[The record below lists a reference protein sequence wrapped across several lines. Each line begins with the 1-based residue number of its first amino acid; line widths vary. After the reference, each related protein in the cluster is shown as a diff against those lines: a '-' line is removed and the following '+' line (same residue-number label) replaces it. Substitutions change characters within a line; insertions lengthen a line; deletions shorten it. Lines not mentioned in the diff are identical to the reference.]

1 MTTAI
6 YEQKHTALL
15 IVDPYNDFMSEGGKM
30 YATTKPTADSVGF
43 YENMRKLIPA
53 VRAAGI
59 QVFVVPHHRSRPDD
73 FEKWMYVNPIQV
85 QSKAGMSFAVDSW
98 GGEWHPEFGP
108 KPGDVVAL
116 EHWAQNGFA
125 GTDLEVQLKQHGIKK
140 IVLVGFIANSCVEA
154 TARFGMEL
162 GFHVTLIKDA
172 TAAFNPEG
180 MTAARVN
187 AKLFAHAELTTKE
200 LLAALPASEQ
210 APTEEQTDRA
220 LVTAHS
226 NKN

>member
-30 YATTKPTADSVGF
+30 YAATKPTADSVGF
-43 YENMRKLIPA
+43 YENMRRLIPA

-85 QSKAGMSFAVDSW
+85 QSKATQSFAVDTW

-108 KPGDVVAL
+108 KPGDVVVLETVLRAQISKCNSSNTAFKRSFWSAL
-116 EHWAQNGFA
+116 R
-125 GTDLEVQLKQHGIKK
+125 QLLRGGDSAFRHGI
-140 IVLVGFIANSCVEA
+140 GFPRHPHQGCNGRLQS
-154 TARFGMEL
+154 
-162 GFHVTLIKDA
+162 
-172 TAAFNPEG
+172 
-180 MTAARVN
+180 
-187 AKLFAHAELTTKE
+187 
-200 LLAALPASEQ
+200 
-210 APTEEQTDRA
+210 
-220 LVTAHS
+220 
-226 NKN
+226 